1 MLMKSTQADDTARLA
16 LRERYK
22 VDFPAQMA
30 ECEVNYYRLMK
41 LIGDHPLDDYRF
53 LIQRGQHPWLQLI
66 SILERS
72 PYTTTLSWRQLPLF
86 HASPWLSS
94 PKLTIR
100 LYKDAELAEV
110 LAWEG
115 HRRLRPRYDYPNKA
129 MYLADE
135 KRQFNRFLAEW
146 LELCLAQGLSTDPQ
160 FVTHKN
166 LVTKPTGTNLK

>member
-1 MLMKSTQADDTARLA
+1 MLIKSTQPDDSTKLA
-16 LRERYK
+16 LKERYK

-30 ECEVNYYRLMK
+30 ECEANYFRLIK
-41 LIGDHPLDDYRF
+41 LLGDHLSDDYRF

-66 SILERS
+66 NIIERS

-86 HASPWLSS
+86 HTSPWLSS
-94 PKLTIR
+94 LRLTIR
-100 LYKDAELAEV
+100 LYKDAQLAEV

-135 KRQFNRFLAEW
+135 KRQLNRFLAEW
-146 LELCLAQGLSTDPQ
+146 LELTLAQGLSTDHH
-160 FVTHKN
+160 FVTN
-166 LVTKPTGTNLK
+166 ETLVTNPTGRNPK